1 MFLEMQIFAF
11 RVSLRLSR
19 EMTFQICCSC
29 APRLISRLNTYAVPL
44 SRENIWLY
52 TASSVMII
60 SSLYLSFSLPPLSS
74 SFSPPLSLFQQNVDG
89 VLFRALLLGG
99 DAGHRRRRMGVD
111 HVETP
116 ERRSRIHLQHR
127 RSDCRVFP
135 RQRRLSR
142 AGIGGFLQRLLEKRT
157 SARRTRHFGRI
168 LAVLGR
174 RILNHY
180 DAHYDI

>member
-1 MFLEMQIFAF
+1 MPPKLHNLFYCSL
-11 RVSLRLSR
+11 VSAPSKTLS
-19 EMTFQICCSC
+19 I
-29 APRLISRLNTYAVPL
+29 
-44 SRENIWLY
+44 
-52 TASSVMII
+52 
-60 SSLYLSFSLPPLSS
+60 SLPPPS
-74 SFSPPLSLFQQNVDG
+74 LSLFQQNVDG

-180 DAHYDI
+180 DAHYDF